1 MLIKLFNSIRRG
13 GSSEFSAYYMNVQR
27 RANSRG
33 PTADEA
39 RKDYQASVR
48 ISPWDRV

>member
-1 MLIKLFNSIRRG
+1 MLNKFFNSIRRG
-13 GSSEFSAYYMNVQR
+13 GSSAFSTYYTNVQWH
-27 RANSRG
+27 ANSSG

-48 ISPWDRV
+48 ISPWGRV